1 MRADP
6 EYATQRKLERELA
19 VNIPQHE
26 AKRRREL
33 GHLYEER
40 RQQVIAR
47 TRVQQSPEYQAVGSK
62 SRPAAPKPA
71 APTSGP
77 AKPRK
82 PSVAAQF
89 AAAQARQAN
98 QAVVK
103 GYYPCALCPEQITEG
118 LVKIAPPQDA
128 NSKRASRPLYAHSI
142 CVTFTPTT
150 WCAPHPLTGEE
161 MVFGYDAIEK
171 ERWALKCGLCS
182 NKHGTKVCAY
192 APFRCFLLTLHPDPM
207 YEVDQVLPSFPRDL
221 RSQGRLWS
229 TPGRAREWQER
240 SRPCAG

>member
-6 EYATQRKLERELA
+6 QYAAQRKLERELA

-40 RQQVIAR
+40 RAQALASLQPKR
-47 TRVQQSPEYQAVGSK
+47 QPSPEYQATGSK
-62 SRPAAPKPA
+62 SRPAKPQAPATAQATTPLKP
-71 APTSGP
+71 
-77 AKPRK
+77 KR

-89 AAAQARQAN
+89 AAAQARNAN
-98 QAVVK
+98 KAVVK

-118 LVKIAPPQDA
+118 LVKVAPPQDPH
-128 NSKRASRPLYAHSI
+128 SKRAGKTLYAHSI

-150 WCAPHPLTGEE
+150 WCAPHPMTGEE

-171 ERWALKCGLCS
+171 ERWALKCGLCT
-182 NKHGTKVCAY
+182 NKHGTKVSCRMNANGETD
-192 APFRCFLLTLHPDPM
+192 LTAVLPDPM
-207 YEVDQVLPSFPRDL
+207 YQICEVFQSVPCDL
-221 RSQGRLWS
+221 RAEGRF
-229 TPGRAREWQER
+229 GRA
-240 SRPCAG
+240 P